1 MYFSPFIIS
10 TQFICCGSLLL
21 LFSNNLSASFLS
33 SPCYFCPS
41 PSIFFLVFPFC
52 PHFSRPLISLCLHI
66 CVLFLFFT
74 FVLLPFSTLSD
85 SLSNPVSLFLF
96 SLSPSHQSL
105 QKLLLEMGIGQEA
118 SEGERE
124 RERRGTQGREFVTAN
139 WEHQRPYERCENTQ
153 VYMIW
158 SRHAS
163 FLCVSSI
170 RYSSWKFC
178 LSCLH
183 YHVTF
188 MFYLPL
194 LHLGLWKDPHT
205 LSASFLFCSLVFH
218 LQLWWMLFV
227 WEQQEGWKLIVLLR
241 CWVGEQ
247 AVGSWDVHVLCLM
260 LN

>member
-74 FVLLPFSTLSD
+74 FVLLPCSTLSD

-124 RERRGTQGREFVTAN
+124 REREG
-139 WEHQRPYERCENTQ
+139 EHRVESLWRQTENTS
-153 VYMIW
+153 VRMKDAKTHRFTW
-158 SRHAS
+158 SDQGMHR
-163 FLCVSSI
+163 FCVSVVFVIPVESFVFI
-170 RYSSWKFC
+170 MPA
-178 LSCLH
+178 LSCYIYVLFAI
-183 YHVTF
+183 VTSGAVER
-188 MFYLPL
+188 PT
-194 LHLGLWKDPHT
+194 HS
-205 LSASFLFCSLVFH
+205 LSIFFIL
-218 LQLWWMLFV
+218 
-227 WEQQEGWKLIVLLR
+227 
-241 CWVGEQ
+241 
-247 AVGSWDVHVLCLM
+247 
-260 LN
+260 